1 MLNIREEYKQAL
13 LNKNEDRKMRAERVR
28 AKISGTTERPRL
40 NVFRSLNNIYAQV
53 IDDTKGITLAQSS
66 TMDKTI
72 VKSIEGKT
80 KQEAAFIVGQAVAKN
95 AMKKGIKTVVFD
107 RAGYQYTGR
116 VKALADGARDAGL
129 EF

>member
-1 MLNIREEYKQAL
+1 MIKKI
-13 LNKNEDRKMRAERVR
+13 NKNEERKMRAERVR

-66 TMDKTI
+66 TMDKAI

>member
-1 MLNIREEYKQAL
+1 MIKSV
-13 LNKNEDRKMRAERVR
+13 NKNEERKMRARRVR
-28 AKISGTTERPRL
+28 AKISGTTEKPRL

-53 IDDTKGITLAQSS
+53 IDDTKGVTITSAS
-66 TMDKTI
+66 TMDKNI
-72 VKSIEGKT
+72 AKSIEGKT

-95 AMKKGIKTVVFD
+95 AISKGIKAVVFD

>member
-1 MLNIREEYKQAL
+1 MIKKI
-13 LNKNEDRKMRAERVR
+13 NKNEDRKMRAERVR

-66 TMDKTI
+66 TMDKAI

-95 AMKKGIKTVVFD
+95 AMAKGITQVVFD

>member
-1 MLNIREEYKQAL
+1 MIKKI
-13 LNKNEDRKMRAERVR
+13 NKNEERKMRAERVR

-66 TMDKTI
+66 TMDKAI

-95 AMKKGIKTVVFD
+95 AMAKGITQVVFD

>member
-1 MLNIREEYKQAL
+1 MIKKI
-13 LNKNEDRKMRAERVR
+13 NKNEDRKMRAERVR

-72 VKSIEGKT
+72 AKSIEGKT

-95 AMKKGIKTVVFD
+95 AMSKGIKQVVFD

>member
-1 MLNIREEYKQAL
+1 MIKKI
-13 LNKNEDRKMRAERVR
+13 NKNEDRKMRAERVR
-28 AKISGTTERPRL
+28 SKISGTPDRPRL
-40 NVFRSLNNIYAQV
+40 NVFRSLSNIYAQV
-53 IDDTKGITLAQSS
+53 IDDTKGITLAQAS
-66 TMDKTI
+66 TMDKNI
-72 VKSIEGKT
+72 AKSIEGKT

-95 AMKKGIKTVVFD
+95 AMSKGIKTVVFD

>member
-1 MLNIREEYKQAL
+1 MIKN
-13 LNKNEDRKMRAERVR
+13 LNKNEDRKMRAKRVR
-28 AKISGTTERPRL
+28 EKISGTPERPRL

-53 IDDTKGITLAQSS
+53 IDDTKGVTIAQAS
-66 TMDKTI
+66 TMDKNI
-72 VKSIEGKT
+72 AKSIEGKT
-80 KQEAAFIVGQAVAKN
+80 KQEAAFIVGQAVAK
-95 AMKKGIKTVVFD
+95 AVMSKGVKTVVFD

>member
-1 MLNIREEYKQAL
+1 MIKKI
-13 LNKNEDRKMRAERVR
+13 NKNENRKMRAERVR
-28 AKISGTTERPRL
+28 EKISGTTERPRL

-66 TMDKTI
+66 TMDKAI

-95 AMKKGIKTVVFD
+95 AMKKGIKQVVFD

>member
-1 MLNIREEYKQAL
+1 MIKKI
-13 LNKNEDRKMRAERVR
+13 NKNEDRKMRAERVR

-53 IDDTKGITLAQSS
+53 IDDTKGITLAQTS

>member
-1 MLNIREEYKQAL
+1 MIKKI
-13 LNKNEDRKMRAERVR
+13 NKNNDRKIRAERVR
-28 AKISGTTERPRL
+28 AKISGTMERPRL

-53 IDDTKGITLAQSS
+53 IDDVKGVTLASAS

-72 VKSIEGKT
+72 AKSIEGKT

-95 AMKKGIKTVVFD
+95 AMSKGIKTVVFD
-107 RAGYQYTGR
+107 RAGYQYSGR

>member
-1 MLNIREEYKQAL
+1 MIKKI
-13 LNKNEDRKMRAERVR
+13 NKNENRKMRAERVR
-28 AKISGTTERPRL
+28 EKISGTTERPRL

-95 AMKKGIKTVVFD
+95 AMKKGIKQVVFD

-116 VKALADGARDAGL
+116 VKAVADGARDAGL

>member
-1 MLNIREEYKQAL
+1 MIKNI
-13 LNKNEDRKMRAERVR
+13 NKNQDRKMRAERVR
-28 AKISGTTERPRL
+28 AKISGTPERPRL

-53 IDDTKGITLAQSS
+53 IDDVNGVTLASAS
-66 TMDKTI
+66 TMDKAI
-72 VKSIEGKT
+72 AKSIEGKT

-95 AMKKGIKTVVFD
+95 AMSKGITKVVFD

>member
-1 MLNIREEYKQAL
+1 MIKKI
-13 LNKNEDRKMRAERVR
+13 NKNEDRKMRAERVR

-95 AMKKGIKTVVFD
+95 AMAKGITKVVFD

>member
-1 MLNIREEYKQAL
+1 MIKKI
-13 LNKNEDRKMRAERVR
+13 NKNNDRKMRAERVR
-28 AKISGTTERPRL
+28 AKISGTMERPRL

-53 IDDTKGITLAQSS
+53 IDDVKGVTLASAS

-72 VKSIEGKT
+72 AKSIEGKT
-80 KQEAAFIVGQAVAKN
+80 KQEAVFIVGQAVAKN
-95 AMKKGIKTVVFD
+95 AMSKGIKTVVFD

-116 VKALADGARDAGL
+116 VKAVADGARDAGL

>member
-1 MLNIREEYKQAL
+1 MIKKI
-13 LNKNEDRKMRAERVR
+13 NKNEERKMRAERVR

-72 VKSIEGKT
+72 AKSIEGKT

-95 AMKKGIKTVVFD
+95 AMSKGIKQVVFD

>member
-1 MLNIREEYKQAL
+1 MIKKI
-13 LNKNEDRKMRAERVR
+13 NKNEERKMRAERVR

-66 TMDKTI
+66 TMDKAI

-95 AMKKGIKTVVFD
+95 AMKKGIKQVVFD